1 MKRQSAPDAAP
12 PSEDSPWSAHAAALV
27 RQNPET
33 SWWVGV
39 YRRSLPVST
48 RRALAQ
54 RFSPEVRR
62 QVKRRLAA
70 VPTPASGVGRG
81 RAARELRRLGGLL
94 TGPDRALR
102 SVRGVPK
109 VALVRQDVSP
119 LQARGDNLTAVCR
132 ALDAAHVDYFCVR
145 GVRDG
150 SAVVAAPAE
159 DRSRVLEALTELCA
173 SLPGYVSAMDGRTRT
188 PRSSEP
194 GFDPAS
200 WQRLAT
206 AEVIR
211 MTWYHSDPTG
221 RLVLGPEH
229 GCDVEFW
236 AAEGDRLLAPRPNRV
251 ADQVP
256 RCDAPRRISDSV
268 FTRLAPPAGRPL
280 PEVRTRR
287 EFTAP
292 RPDDIRFPIDA
303 VYTWVDGQ
311 DPAWLRRRAEAA
323 GQAYH
328 EEAANAA
335 RFISRDE
342 LRYSLRS
349 LHQNAPWIRTVFLVT
364 DDQTPSWLE
373 PGAPGLQVVSH
384 KEIFTDPSVLP
395 TFNSHAIE
403 SQLHHID
410 GLSEHFL
417 YFNDDVFLGRPTTPQ
432 DFFHAN
438 GLTKFFPSP
447 ALIPPGE
454 PSTEDVPVSVAGKNN
469 RALLRNRFD
478 SVITQK
484 MKHTPHPLRRSVLE
498 EIETVFADRHR
509 ATAGHTFRSMEDL
522 SIASSLHHYYAFH
535 TARAVP
541 GSLRYAY
548 LDLSHPNTATRLA
561 TLLARRD
568 RQVFCLN
575 DTVSDEQDID
585 AQQALL
591 GPFLDAYF
599 PVPSP
604 YEKGAHRR

>member
-1 MKRQSAPDAAP
+1 MKKQSAPDAAP
-12 PSEDSPWSAHAAALV
+12 TEDSPWSAHAAALV
-27 RQNPET
+27 QRNPEM

-70 VPTPASGVGRG
+70 VPTPASGMGRV
-81 RAARELRRLGGLL
+81 RSARELRRLRGLSDA
-94 TGPDRALR
+94 PDRALH

-109 VALVRQDVSP
+109 VTLVGQAVSP
-119 LQARGDNLTAVCR
+119 LQARGDNLAAVCR
-132 ALDAAHVDYFCVR
+132 ALDEAHIDYFCVR
-145 GVRDG
+145 GGRDG
-150 SAVVAAPAE
+150 SAVVATPAE
-159 DRSRVLEALTELCA
+159 DRPRVHQALAELCA
-173 SLPGYVSAMDGRTRT
+173 SLPGYVSAMGGRTRT
-188 PRSSEP
+188 PRSSAP
-194 GFDPAS
+194 GFAPAS
-200 WQRLAT
+200 WHQLAT

-221 RLVLGPEH
+221 RLVLGSEH

-236 AAEGDRLLAPRPNRV
+236 PADGDRLLARRPNRV
-251 ADQVP
+251 TDQVP
-256 RCDAPRRISDSV
+256 RCDAPVRISDSV
-268 FTRLAPPAGRPL
+268 FTRLAPAVGRPL

-287 EFTAP
+287 EFAAP
-292 RPDDIRFPIDA
+292 RPDDIRFPVDV

-323 GQAYH
+323 GTAYH

-349 LHQNAPWIRTVFLVT
+349 LHQNAPWIRKVFLVT
-364 DDQTPSWLE
+364 DDQIPSWLNLD
-373 PGAPGLQVVSH
+373 APALRVVSH
-384 KEIFTDPSVLP
+384 KEIFADPSVLP

-403 SQLHHID
+403 SQLHRIG
-410 GLSEHFL
+410 GLAEHFL
-417 YFNDDVFLGRPTTPQ
+417 YFNDDVFLGRPVTPQ

-454 PSTEDVPVSVAGKNN
+454 PSSDDVPVSIAGKNN
-469 RALLRNRFD
+469 RALIQAHFGT
-478 SVITQK
+478 VIAQK

-498 EIETVFADRHR
+498 EIETGFATRHR
-509 ATAGHTFRSMEDL
+509 ATAGNTFRSMDDL

-548 LDLSHPNTATRLA
+548 LDLSHPDTATRLA
-561 TLLARRD
+561 RLLARRD

-575 DTVSDEQDID
+575 DTISGEQDID

-604 YEKGAHRR
+604 YEKGEHRR